1 LHDYT
6 NALMR
11 LRYKVLTL
19 VAALL
24 LAAALVA
31 AVQELVRAKRLID
44 GNTSVLESGEHVHRF
59 GVNAPEV
66 NQPKRSVEPFGKAV
80 ADFTR
85 RMVEG
90 KLVRIDRDV
99 AASKKG

>member
-1 LHDYT
+1 
-6 NALMR
+6 MR
-11 LRYKVLTL
+11 LRYKVFTF

-31 AVQELVRAKRLID
+31 AVQELVRVKNRWID
-44 GNTSVLESGEHVHRF
+44 GNTNVLESGEHVHRL
-59 GVNAPEV
+59 GVDASEV
-66 NQPKRSVEPFGKAV
+66 NHPTRSVEPFGKEA

-85 RMVEG
+85 SMVEG